1 MLLSVRMEQF
11 GFHWLDF
18 REISYFN
25 IFRKSC
31 ACMFVLNI
39 TLCLPFSFIVY
50 LIFFLLG
57 VRQSKS
63 FSHYVTSP
71 ADSSFQSKKKEDQ
84 KKRSI
89 FCHIE
94 PILRGLNALLAASP
108 LLFFFILDSISLCC
122 PFKSHAMLNF
132 SVCFVPQI
140 KVIFAIV

>member
-1 MLLSVRMEQF
+1 
-11 GFHWLDF
+11 
-18 REISYFN
+18 
-25 IFRKSC
+25 
-31 ACMFVLNI
+31 MFVLNI

-71 ADSSFQSKKKEDQ
+71 ADSSFQSKKMEDQ